1 MTGGVKKVVE
11 RHRTRLVALERTFA
25 AANTAR
31 SRDVTQAYAQGATST
46 PRASDD
52 VLNAAR
58 AWRTEARSAY
68 FEIQALDRRVSW
80 RSDAL
85 NAYASL
91 DNAISHLQKALA
103 ARSDIASQ
111 YDQAVRYL
119 ADFKKRYDKLGR
131 EIR

>member
-11 RHRTRLVALERTFA
+11 RHRARLVARERTFA
-25 AANTAR
+25 AANSAR

-52 VLNAAR
+52 VFAAAR
-58 AWRTEARSAY
+58 AWRREARDAY
-68 FEIQALDRRVSW
+68 GEVASLGPAAFQ
-80 RSDAL
+80 RSEAL

-91 DNAISHLQKALA
+91 DAAIGHLLKALA

-111 YDQAVRYL
+111 YDQAARRL
-119 ADFKKRYDKLGR
+119 ADFRKRYDKLGR
-131 EIR
+131 ALG